1 MGWLLNYNE
10 GNKRRSQAAQRQ
22 KNHIGTTYC
31 MCYYLLESM
40 HLRHSGEMISR
51 RHEVFYTQTPGLE
64 VSGCDSTWRPPGL
77 VHRNPLYRFFS
88 CQMWA
93 IPAFSLGL
101 RSIHQVIRVVGLC
114 LALPNTTRP
123 VITWWGI
130 HTACVSCLQHQQRE
144 RKQQVAGSPCGWL
157 EFRNNCYDVE
167 IVYIVI
173 GYWHWTLDSQFIAK
187 VAYHFRD

>member
-10 GNKRRSQAAQRQ
+10 GKKRRSLAAQQQ
-22 KNHIGTTYC
+22 KK
-31 MCYYLLESM
+31 
-40 HLRHSGEMISR
+40 HSGTAALLWRRIDAITSYRQNNFKATWSIVHKNSR
-51 RHEVFYTQTPGLE
+51 GWGFSMWQYLT
-64 VSGCDSTWRPPGL
+64 SAGL
-77 VHRNPLYRFFS
+77 VHRDQLHRFFS

-93 IPAFSLGL
+93 IPAFSWGL

-114 LALPNTTRP
+114 LALPTTTRP

-130 HTACVSCLQHQQRE
+130 HTACVSCLQHQHRE

-157 EFRNNCYDVE
+157 EFRKKCYDVE

-173 GYWHWTLDSQFIAK
+173 GYWHWTLDSQFIAN
-187 VAYHFRD
+187 VAYHFQD